1 MAAIVKTKLPMERRI
16 YPFALA
22 NKMGAGAVITAV
34 QAFISRAA
42 PPLGV
47 FPLQATTLA
56 TASALN
62 TNTVRVVGG
71 AFGDPRAGA
80 LLILEPGTANE
91 ETLKVVS
98 TTPTGGD
105 FDCVV
110 RPVTFIGHNT
120 GVSVSFEP
128 GESARMLVNA
138 TPTGSGTNVSVEVQ
152 HGCDSQ
158 KYRLSVVATCNDGQ
172 IVEDEATLEVQ
183 EPVITESPGV
193 KQPTEEVFV
202 ASEMDDLMEEPHQA
216 GATIS
221 SATAFASLV
230 VAVAP
235 VPTLAAQATRGTT
248 TISLSINPGIG
259 GKLVLTPA
267 GSGAAPPERVYVEN
281 VTGSG
286 PFSVTVNPPL
296 EFTHNNGVQVT
307 TFLGLIPNLLSSASS
322 TIAGKTVKNLSR
334 RGRAGTQVQLTWL
347 ATTSQLE
354 RLQHN
359 ALLNI
364 QED

>member
-1 MAAIVKTKLPMERRI
+1 VAATVHVKFPMERRI

-22 NKMGAGAVITAV
+22 NKIAVGAVITSV
-34 QAFISRAA
+34 QAFISRAS
-42 PPLGV
+42 PPLGIY
-47 FPLQATTLA
+47 PLQATTLA
-56 TASALN
+56 APAALN
-62 TNTVRVVGG
+62 ASTITVAAV
-71 AFGDPRAGA
+71 DPRAGA
-80 LLILEPGTANE
+80 LLIVEPGTVNE

-98 TTPTGGD
+98 TSANGAN

-110 RPVTFIGHNT
+110 RPVTFVAHNT

-128 GESARMLVNA
+128 GENARMLINA
-138 TPTGSGTNVSVEVQ
+138 TPTPAGSNVSIEVQ
-152 HGCDSQ
+152 NGCYGQ
-158 KYRLSVVATCNDGQ
+158 KYRGSVVVICNDLQ
-172 IVEDEATLEVQ
+172 IVEDQMTLDC
-183 EPVITESPGV
+183 TESTIEEAPGE

-202 ASEMDDLMEEPHQA
+202 AAEMDDLMAEPHQV
-216 GATIS
+216 GATLNG
-221 SATAFASLV
+221 ATAYASLT

-235 VPTLAAQATRGTT
+235 VPTLAAQATRGTN
-248 TISLSINPGIG
+248 TISLSVNPGIG
-259 GKLVLTPA
+259 ARLVLTPA
-267 GSGAAPPERVYVEN
+267 GSGASPPERVYVDN

-286 PFSVTVNPPL
+286 PFSVTINPSL

-307 TFLGLIPNLLSSASS
+307 TFLGLIPNLLSSASA
-322 TIAGKTVKNLSR
+322 TITGKTVKNLAR

-359 ALLNI
+359 ALLSI

>member
-22 NKMGAGAVITAV
+22 NKMGAGAVITSV
-34 QAFISRAA
+34 QAFISCAA
-42 PPLGV
+42 PPLGNY
-47 FPLQATTLA
+47 PLQATTLA
-56 TASALN
+56 AAAALN
-62 TNTVRVVGG
+62 ASTVTVAAG

-98 TTPTGGD
+98 TAINGAN
-105 FDCVV
+105 FDCIV
-110 RPVTFIGHNT
+110 RPVTFVAHT
-120 GVSVSFEP
+120 SGVSVSFEP
-128 GESARMLVNA
+128 GETARMLINA
-138 TPTGSGTNVSVEVQ
+138 TPTAAGSNVSIEIER
-152 HGCDSQ
+152 GCYGQ
-158 KYRLSVVATCNDGQ
+158 KYRASVLANCNDGQ
-172 IVEDEATLEVQ
+172 IVEDEMTLDVT
-183 EPVITESPGV
+183 EPAITESPGV
-193 KQPTEEVFV
+193 KQPTEEVFI
-202 ASEMDDLMEEPHQA
+202 ASEMDDLMEEPHQL

-221 SATAFASLV
+221 TATAFASLT

-235 VPTLAAQATRGTT
+235 VPTLAAQASRGTN
-248 TISLSINPGIG
+248 TISLNVNPGIG
-259 GKLVLTPA
+259 ARLVLTPA

-286 PFSVTVNPPL
+286 PFSVTINPSL

-322 TIAGKTVKNLSR
+322 TITGKTVKNLSR
-334 RGRAGTQVQLTWL
+334 RGRAGTQVQLAWL